1 MLGLRSAIENATTPE
16 ELAAAIAAAGS
27 SPRWMA
33 SSLGE
38 VAEFFGVATS
48 TVTGWRMESPPMP
61 GSDGS
66 WPLDAIT
73 RWRHQ
78 KITGSDLAT
87 AQKQATL
94 EATQLAI
101 DARRLELSKERGELV
116 ELADVERFVAT
127 ALIECRVVVMSIA
140 EAIATSAPPE
150 LRDHA
155 RTEADRTCRSAL
167 TSLRR
172 RLELAELDQERSTN
186 GHDIPEQLTA
196 VSAATGLAIRVGATN
211 GRQPLDDLPRFPTRR

>member
-1 MLGLRSAIENATTPE
+1 MNYSREQIEAAQTPE
-16 ELAAAIAAAGS
+16 ELQAILAAAGP
-27 SPRWMA
+27 SPRWA
-33 SSLGE
+33 VSTLTE

-48 TVTGWRMESPPMP
+48 TVKGWRMESPPMP

-94 EATQLAI
+94 EATVLAN

-116 ELADVERFVAT
+116 ELASVELWVAQ
-127 ALIECRVVVMSIA
+127 ALISTREVFMSA
-140 EAIATSAPPE
+140 VEALATSAPPE
-150 LRDHA
+150 MREYVRA
-155 RTEADRTCRSAL
+155 ESDRICRAAL
-167 TSLRR
+167 KTLRR
-172 RLELAELDQERSTN
+172 KLDGEELDKELAIDNVADGGEPNQTEEPDQ
-186 GHDIPEQLTA
+186 
-196 VSAATGLAIRVGATN
+196 
-211 GRQPLDDLPRFPTRR
+211 